1 MKIELIYTIEL
12 IYSFM
17 VKVFLLVKRSC
28 KKKECLILDFHIK
41 PVSPHLDFWFFC
53 NAIYCDIEM
62 KLGLPNLK

>member
-1 MKIELIYTIEL
+1 
-12 IYSFM
+12 M

>member
-1 MKIELIYTIEL
+1 
-12 IYSFM
+12 M

-28 KKKECLILDFHIK
+28 KKKRMLNSRLSHK
-41 PVSPHLDFWFFC
+41 TVSPHLDFWFFC